1 MLLEVST
8 SWLSKLHGDKLE
20 AFSLE
25 AGNDLT
31 HDSSLDTIG
40 LDHDEGSFLGGSV
53 DHSVKVLQRI

>member
-8 SWLSKLHGDKLE
+8 SWLGKLHGDKLE

-31 HDSSLDTIG
+31 NESSLDTVG
-40 LDHDEGSFLGGSV
+40 LDHDESSLFGGSL
-53 DHSVKVLQRI
+53 DHLLII